1 MREKFG
7 DLRWVPLQPEFI
19 EYPNAQILMIGGA
32 TNSWGKAATAEGVK
46 QPDEPEPGQELER
59 LAEENEHRVEH
70 LEGKLS
76 ESRLPFFAHLT
87 SSMQAMI
94 LCSRIWGCTQTTI
107 ALFLPHGT
115 VPESYVVQINVPYKI

>member
-19 EYPNAQILMIGGA
+19 DYPNAQILMIGGA
-32 TNSWGKAATAEGVK
+32 MNSWGKAATAEGEK

-70 LEGKLS
+70 LQGKFL
-76 ESRLPFFAHLT
+76 ES
-87 SSMQAMI
+87 
-94 LCSRIWGCTQTTI
+94 
-107 ALFLPHGT
+107 
-115 VPESYVVQINVPYKI
+115 